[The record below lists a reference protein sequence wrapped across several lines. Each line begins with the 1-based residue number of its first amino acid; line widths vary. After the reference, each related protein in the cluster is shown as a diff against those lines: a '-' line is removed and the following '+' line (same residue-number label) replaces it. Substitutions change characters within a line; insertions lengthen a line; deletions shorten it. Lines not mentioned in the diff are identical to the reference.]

1 MGTKTIRTVI
11 AAIPLGLALLAIPT
25 SADAGSVL
33 KDIRQRG
40 VVRCSVATASGFA
53 SHDASGRPVGL
64 MVDFCRSIAAA
75 VLGNAEAIELRHLPR
90 TKEYNAVESREIDV
104 SFAMDS
110 WMASRETGRKIDFGP
125 AIFYDSQG
133 LAAWSTHAPQSA
145 RDRPDAVVCVTT
157 GSSAKRNIETMI
169 RTTGQKWTLRARN
182 SWEETL
188 QAFLSRECSMVAGDQ
203 TVLITSLQDLQQ
215 FGNEIEIF
223 SDVLS
228 RDALA
233 PVVAAGDHQWLLV
246 VRWAMFAL
254 ILAEEKGITTANV
267 LDKRTNGDLETK
279 RLLNGIPAIGAKL
292 GLADD
297 WAYQVISRVGNYGE
311 IFERNLG
318 KNAPF
323 HRDRGLNKPWA
334 QGGLLYSPPFL

>member
-1 MGTKTIRTVI
+1 MGSKTIRTAI
-11 AAIPLGLALLAIPT
+11 ATIALSLALASS
-25 SADAGSVL
+25 SASAGSVL
-33 KDIRQRG
+33 KDIQQRG
-40 VVRCSVATASGFA
+40 VVRCSISTASGFA
-53 SHDASGRPVGL
+53 SHDTSGRPVGL
-64 MVDFCRSIAAA
+64 MVDFCRAIAAA
-75 VLGNAEAIELRHLPR
+75 VLGTAEAIELRQLPR
-90 TKEYNAVESREIDV
+90 AKEYNAVESREIDV

-110 WMASRETGRKIDFGP
+110 WMSSRETGRKIDFGP
-125 AIFYDSQG
+125 AIFYDTQG
-133 LAAWSTHAPQSA
+133 LAAWSAHFPKSA
-145 RDRPDAVVCVTT
+145 KDRPEAVVCVTT
-157 GSSAKRNIETMI
+157 GSSAKRNIEAMI
-169 RTTGQKWTLRARN
+169 RTSGQKWTLRTRN

-203 TVLITSLQDLQQ
+203 TVLINAFQELQQ
-215 FGNEIEIF
+215 SGTDIEIS
-223 SDVLS
+223 SDVIS

-267 LDKRTNGDLETK
+267 QDKRTNGDLETK

-292 GLADD
+292 GLVDD

-318 KNAPF
+318 KNSPF